1 MQIDHSIGI
10 YMGGPKNP
18 GIHFFKKLC
27 VYFYMFKLQS
37 PLKYFHFMQHTY
49 WDIFST
55 AKNSF
60 WTRWFWCL
68 LVLLRFLVLPLP
80 HQQNVSLWG
89 SFSLGKQRSFGARS
103 GEYGEWGMG
112 FMPFLVK
119 KCLTLSVVWAGAL
132 INHPSWNGQMHWKIL
147 QKIPWT
153 PMQPLTTTPAGTPP
167 GFLEHS
173 PSGRTLCCKGPALQ
187 NIILF
192 FWGFPSY
199 VRVLTC
205 WTEKTVKGTF
215 KNLFL

>member
-1 MQIDHSIGI
+1 MMNEQFQEKRSKSNVEVRLQIW
-10 YMGGPKNP
+10 GGPPKKQNLFIKN
-18 GIHFFKKLC
+18 C
-27 VYFYMFKLQS
+27 VFILTCLNFSNLQS
-37 PLKYFHFMQHTY
+37 TLHWMQYTY

-55 AKNSF
+55 AQNSF

-132 INHPSWNGQMHWKIL
+132 INHPSGNPFKQSSKKFTEADCSLSQQHQLVHWYRCV
-147 QKIPWT
+147 P
-153 PMQPLTTTPAGTPP
+153 
-167 GFLEHS
+167 
-173 PSGRTLCCKGPALQ
+173 RTL
-187 NIILF
+187 
-192 FWGFPSY
+192 
-199 VRVLTC
+199 T
-205 WTEKTVKGTF
+205 
-215 KNLFL
+215 